1 MLALEARQRKER
13 EISMKYTEVMIR
25 YGELSTKG
33 KNKKYFINRLGQN
46 VRNALAEFNQLEVKW
61 QRDRMHVELNGD
73 DSEAVIERLKQVFGI
88 QTMSPVLKVEKSLDA
103 AKKAVVEMVKSQ
115 YKEGVSFKINTRRAD
130 HEWEYDTN
138 DLNQLLGSA
147 VVEAFPNIEVK
158 MKEPD
163 IKVRVE
169 VRLNGIY
176 LSVETINGAGGMPVG
191 TAGKGM
197 LMLSGGIDSPVAG
210 FLSMKRGVD
219 IEAVHFHSPP
229 YTSPQALQK
238 AKDLAEKLTRY
249 SGSVQFIEVP
259 FTEIQEEIKNKIPE
273 GYIMTV
279 TRRMMLRLTD
289 LIREKR
295 QGLAIMNGES
305 LGQVA
310 SQTMESMLAINDV
323 TTTPILRPL
332 VSMDKNE
339 IIDIAHEIDTFDLS
353 VLPYEDCCTIFTP
366 PKPKTRP
373 TVENVREYEKAMD
386 IDGLIE
392 RAMDGLKVEKIK
404 PGSTQTERQKESFQE
419 LL

>member
-1 MLALEARQRKER
+1 MQ
-13 EISMKYTEVMIR
+13 YTEVMIR

-46 VRNALAEFNQLEVKW
+46 VQNALTEFENLTVKW
-61 QRDRMHVELNGD
+61 QRDRMHVELNGENSD
-73 DSEAVIERLKQVFGI
+73 EVISRLKQVFGI
-88 QTMSPVLKVEKSLDA
+88 QTMSPVLKVEKSLEA

-115 YKEGVSFKINTRRAD
+115 YKEGASFKINTRRAD
-130 HEWEYDTN
+130 HDWEYDTN
-138 DLNQLLGSA
+138 DLNQMLGAA
-147 VVEAFPNIEVK
+147 VVEAIPEIEVK
-158 MKEPD
+158 MKQPD
-163 IKVRVE
+163 ITVRVE
-169 VRLNGIY
+169 VRQQGIY
-176 LSVETINGAGGMPVG
+176 LSVETIPASGGMPVG

-210 FLSMKRGVD
+210 YLSMKRGIDV
-219 IEAVHFHSPP
+219 EAVHFHSPP

-238 AKDLAEKLTRY
+238 AKDLAAKLARY

-289 LIREKR
+289 IIREKR
-295 QGLAIMNGES
+295 QGLGIMNGES

-323 TTTPILRPL
+323 TTTPIIRPL
-332 VSMDKNE
+332 VSMDKTE

-373 TVENVREYEKAMD
+373 DVEKVREYEKAMD
-386 IDGLIE
+386 VEGLIE
-392 RAMDGLKVEKIK
+392 RALAGLRVDKIK
-404 PGSTQTERQKESFQE
+404 PGSTQTDKEKESFQE

>member
-1 MLALEARQRKER
+1 MQ
-13 EISMKYTEVMIR
+13 YTEVMIR

-46 VRNALAEFNQLEVKW
+46 VRNALIEYKQLEVKW

-88 QTMSPVLKVEKSLDA
+88 QTMSPVLKVEKSLEA
-103 AKKAVVEMVKSQ
+103 AKEAVVEMVKAQ
-115 YKEGVSFKINTRRAD
+115 YTEGASFKINTRRAD
-130 HEWEYDTN
+130 HDWDYDTN

-147 VVEAFPNIEVK
+147 VVEAIPSIKVQ
-158 MKEPD
+158 MKKPD

-169 VRLNGIY
+169 VRLDGIY

-210 FLSMKRGVD
+210 YLSMKRGIDV
-219 IEAVHFHSPP
+219 EAVHFHSPP

-289 LIREKR
+289 IIREKR
-295 QGLAIMNGES
+295 KGLAIMNGES

-323 TTTPILRPL
+323 TTTPIIRPL

-339 IIDIAHEIDTFDLS
+339 IIDIAHTIDTFDLS

-373 TVENVREYEKAMD
+373 SLEKVREYEKAMD
-386 IDGLIE
+386 VEGLIE
-392 RAMDGLKVEKIK
+392 RALAGLKVERIK
-404 PGSTQTERQKESFQE
+404 PGSTQTEQQKESFQE

>member
-1 MLALEARQRKER
+1 MQ
-13 EISMKYTEVMIR
+13 YTEVMIR

-46 VRNALAEFNQLEVKW
+46 VQNALTEFENLTVKW
-61 QRDRMHVELNGD
+61 QRDRMHVELNGENSD
-73 DSEAVIERLKQVFGI
+73 EVISRLKQVFGI
-88 QTMSPVLKVEKSLDA
+88 QTMSPVLKVEKSLEA

-115 YKEGVSFKINTRRAD
+115 YKEGTSFKINTRRAD
-130 HEWEYDTN
+130 HDWEYDTN
-138 DLNQLLGSA
+138 DLNQMLGAA
-147 VVEAFPNIEVK
+147 VVEAIPEIEVK
-158 MKEPD
+158 MKQPD
-163 IKVRVE
+163 ITVRVE
-169 VRLNGIY
+169 VRQQGIY
-176 LSVETINGAGGMPVG
+176 LSVETIPASGGMPVG

-210 FLSMKRGVD
+210 YLSMKRGIDV
-219 IEAVHFHSPP
+219 EAVHFHSPP

-238 AKDLAEKLTRY
+238 AKDLAAKLARY

-289 LIREKR
+289 IIREKR
-295 QGLAIMNGES
+295 QGLGIMNGES

-323 TTTPILRPL
+323 TTTPIIRPL
-332 VSMDKNE
+332 VSMDKTE

-373 TVENVREYEKAMD
+373 DVEKVREYEKAMD
-386 IDGLIE
+386 VEGLIE
-392 RAMDGLKVEKIK
+392 RALAGLRVDKIK
-404 PGSTQTERQKESFQE
+404 PGSTQTDKEKESFQE

>member
-1 MLALEARQRKER
+1 MQ
-13 EISMKYTEVMIR
+13 YTEVMIR

-46 VRNALAEFNQLEVKW
+46 VQNALTEFENLTVKW
-61 QRDRMHVELNGD
+61 QRDRMHVELNGENSD
-73 DSEAVIERLKQVFGI
+73 EVISRLKQVFGI
-88 QTMSPVLKVEKSLDA
+88 QTMSPVLKVEKSLEA

-115 YKEGVSFKINTRRAD
+115 YKEGASFKINTRRAD
-130 HEWEYDTN
+130 HDWEYDTN
-138 DLNQLLGSA
+138 DLNQMLGAA
-147 VVEAFPNIEVK
+147 VVEAIPEIEVK
-158 MKEPD
+158 MKQPD
-163 IKVRVE
+163 ITVRVE
-169 VRLNGIY
+169 VRQQGIY
-176 LSVETINGAGGMPVG
+176 LSVETIPASGGMPVG

-210 FLSMKRGVD
+210 YLSMKRGIDV
-219 IEAVHFHSPP
+219 EAVHFHSPP

-238 AKDLAEKLTRY
+238 AKDLAAKLARY

-289 LIREKR
+289 IIREKR
-295 QGLAIMNGES
+295 QGLGIMNGES

-323 TTTPILRPL
+323 TTTPIIRPL
-332 VSMDKNE
+332 VSMDKTE

-373 TVENVREYEKAMD
+373 DVEKVREYEKAMD
-386 IDGLIE
+386 IEGLIE
-392 RAMDGLKVEKIK
+392 RALAGLRVDKIK
-404 PGSTQTERQKESFQE
+404 PGSTQTDKEKESFQE

>member
-1 MLALEARQRKER
+1 MQA
-13 EISMKYTEVMIR
+13 SEVMIR

-33 KNKKYFINRLGQN
+33 KNKKMFIDRLGQN
-46 VRNALAEFNQLEVKW
+46 VKQALNGFECLVVKW

-73 DSEAVIERLKQVFGI
+73 DSTEVVGRLKNVFGI
-88 QTMSPVLKVEKSLDA
+88 QNMSPVIKTEKSLDA
-103 AKKAVVEMVKSQ
+103 AKEVVVELIQSKAF
-115 YKEGVSFKINTRRAD
+115 EGATFKINARRAD
-130 HEWEYDTN
+130 HNWEYDTFDIN
-138 DLNQLLGSA
+138 RELGAA
-147 VVEAFPNIEVK
+147 VMENVPEMEVQ

-163 IKVRVE
+163 FTVRVE
-169 VRLNGIY
+169 VRSKGIY
-176 LSVETINGAGGMPVG
+176 ISIDTIEGAGGMPVG

-210 FLSMKRGVD
+210 YLSMKRGVE

-229 YTSPQALQK
+229 YTSPQAFQK
-238 AKDLAEKLTRY
+238 AKDLTEKVSKY
-249 SGSVQFIEVP
+249 SGSVQFISVP
-259 FTEIQEEIKNKIPE
+259 FTEIQEEIKKNIPE

-295 QGLAIMNGES
+295 NGLAIMNGES

-310 SQTMESMLAINDV
+310 SQTLESMQAINDV

-339 IIDIAHEIDTFDLS
+339 IVDIAKDIDTFELS
-353 VLPYEDCCTIFTP
+353 ILPYEDCCTIFTP
-366 PKPKTRP
+366 PKPKTKPR
-373 TVENVREYEKAMD
+373 VEKVREYEKALD
-386 IDGLIE
+386 VEGLIE
-392 RAMDGLKVEKIK
+392 RAINGIEIEKITV
-404 PGSTQTERQKESFQE
+404 GENQESSAKEEFEE